1 MTDPAAQPTVP
12 VLSPRPASARMVQ
25 LDGLRGIAAFMVM
38 FYHMDIVY
46 RIGGP
51 FSRGY
56 LFVDLFFLLSGFVLA
71 VSTEKKLKAG
81 IGAIEFTWVRY
92 KRLLPLVAVGA
103 GVALVR
109 AVAIGMADP
118 LTLALWL
125 VLDLAMVPS
134 FAGAG
139 PFYRLNGPQ
148 WTLFYE
154 LVANFLHA
162 AVLHRVPTRWI
173 LALAAV
179 MAAWL
184 MHEVQIHGTDT
195 MGVDAP
201 TWTTWWTA
209 LPRVGWSY
217 VLGVWM
223 GRQHVAGRRG
233 PALPWWFALA
243 LPVIGVVLVPL
254 LPLGTAYG
262 DLLFVVLFLPAMMWA
277 VAMSAPPAAMRQAL
291 EWLGNFS
298 LPLYCVHL
306 TVLVWMS
313 ELLGRATW
321 VWMLALV
328 TALAL
333 AWFFSKV
340 VSFASPPLA
349 PKAKA

>member
-1 MTDPAAQPTVP
+1 MTEHAAQPA
-12 VLSPRPASARMVQ
+12 ASALAPRAASPRMVQ

-103 GVALVR
+103 GVAVVR
-109 AVAIGMADP
+109 AIVIGMADP

-125 VLDLAMVPS
+125 VLDLAMIPS
-134 FAGAG
+134 FAGMG
-139 PFYRLNGPQ
+139 PFYRYNGPQ

-154 LVANFLHA
+154 LLANFFHA

-173 LALAAV
+173 LALAGG
-179 MAAWL
+179 MALWL
-184 MHEVQIHGTDT
+184 MHEVQVHGSDT
-195 MGVDAP
+195 MGVNAP

-217 VLGVWM
+217 VLGVWI
-223 GRQHVAGRRG
+223 GRQYVAGRRG
-233 PALPWWFALA
+233 PALPWWLALA
-243 LPVIGVVLVPL
+243 LPVAGVVLVPL
-254 LPLGTAYG
+254 LPLNTVYG
-262 DLLFVVLFLPAMMWA
+262 DLLFVVLCLPAMMWA
-277 VAMSAPPAAMRQAL
+277 VAMSAPPARLRPAL

-321 VWMLALV
+321 VWLLALA

-340 VSFASPPLA
+340 VSFASAPLPA
-349 PKAKA
+349 KVKA